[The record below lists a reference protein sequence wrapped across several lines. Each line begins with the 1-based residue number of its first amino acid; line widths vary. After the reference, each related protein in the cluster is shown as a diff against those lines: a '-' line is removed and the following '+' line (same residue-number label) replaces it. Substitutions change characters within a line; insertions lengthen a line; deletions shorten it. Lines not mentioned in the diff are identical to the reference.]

1 MHLLRYIKVLCAV
14 LAGGL
19 LHYRA
24 EAQKKYYV
32 TQIDSEI
39 GMPQS
44 TVYAMMKDSK
54 GFVWLGTAQSLSR
67 FDGSRIRNFTT
78 TGLGNTRKVSGRLVR
93 AIVEDADTH
102 LWLSINDALVRFDR
116 KTERFTFLKQRIR
129 ENLEY
134 VFGWPIAVKGTKV
147 WCIAPN
153 TRELFYYDY
162 QTRKKRVIL
171 TNIPY
176 FNDTYL
182 LLNRSSFDGKSG
194 IWVHLMEGLMYFD
207 LNTLRTSYFF
217 SKHPQNMAGPP
228 LSANTFT
235 VKNDTLLIETSSGAL
250 TLHISSRRY
259 GVTQKKLALGITPNS
274 VISFPPTSIVS
285 STDFGDGIIWVQHA
299 NGVYKLSPVLPKFNK
314 ITPASHPEFNN
325 NPSIHSI
332 NSLSDTTIRIGTRQN
347 NYLYN
352 RRSKQFSQTSSAD
365 ILISMPGRLIPTSN
379 GDYWLL
385 SSKGLC
391 LYTARTRTT
400 ECFTNP
406 DTLTPETKWA
416 NSIFKVIETPPNALL
431 VSTESGLFVFNKQD
445 KKYQRIP
452 FFGNHPTRFPVKD
465 HEGRLYITMDSTLHI
480 GRLKGTNWV
489 PQTTPKQGYFFRNG
503 FEDTL
508 HQVIWGA
515 AWNGLKMIRKKDWS
529 IKVWTKKDGLI
540 DSYIYDVLVDKKG
553 DVWFSTNKGISR
565 LNLTTKKVDN
575 FRLSDG
581 LQSLEFNSSTAH
593 ITADGEFFFGGVRG
607 FNHFY
612 PEEITINKQLPVP
625 ILTDFKVREQPFELP
640 SKLGETSDIQLSA
653 EDNTFSIDYSAIDFF
668 SSGQNTYQYR
678 LVGLDDQWINADGQ
692 TTARFGQVPPG
703 SYTFELKV
711 ANNDG
716 IWNNT
721 PRQLRI
727 VVPPPMTGTLWFRAL
742 MILLLLAG
750 LYGLYRYQLFQVY
763 QKQRLEL
770 EVTMKT
776 QEAERQRFAIELHDG
791 IGANLATLKLYL
803 SALENP
809 KFPSKELSQRASL
822 LLDTSFVELRQLIH
836 NLSPRTLTQLGLVEA
851 IRKITADICQSHQQL
866 HIAFEHDEMPE
877 SMEEITRINLYRIIQ
892 ELLQNTLKHAQATQ
906 ISIELRQLN
915 HQFQLYYHDNGR
927 GFLSTQTT
935 RGNGLTNIE
944 SRVMLLNGKLHID
957 TAPGQGFTILL
968 KIPS

>member
-1 MHLLRYIKVLCAV
+1 MHLLRYIIVLCTV
-14 LAGGL
+14 LVSGL
-19 LHYRA
+19 LYYRA

-44 TVYAMMKDSK
+44 SVYAMMKDSK
-54 GFVWLGTAQSLSR
+54 GFVWLGTSQSLSR
-67 FDGSRIRNFTT
+67 FDGNRVRNFTSVSRGAGLT
-78 TGLGNTRKVSGRLVR
+78 TGRMIR
-93 AIVEDADTH
+93 AIVEDTDPH
-102 LWLSINDALVRFDR
+102 LWLSISDALVRFDR
-116 KTERFTFLKQRIR
+116 KTERFTFLKQRIGK
-129 ENLEY
+129 NLEY
-134 VFGWPIAVKGTKV
+134 VFGWPIAVKGSGV

-153 TRELFYYDY
+153 TGELFYYDY
-162 QTRKKRVIL
+162 QTHKKRVIL

-182 LLNRSSFDGKSG
+182 LLNNTVFDGKTG
-194 IWVHLMEGLMYFD
+194 IWVHLTEGLMYFD
-207 LNTLRTSYFF
+207 LNTLHTSYFF
-217 SKHPQNMAGPP
+217 SKHSQNLAGPP
-228 LSANTFT
+228 LSANAFT

-250 TLHISSRRY
+250 ALHIPSRRY
-259 GVTQKKLALGITPNS
+259 RVAQKKLGLGITPNS
-274 VISFPPTSIVS
+274 VISFPPNSLVPF
-285 STDFGDGIIWVQHA
+285 TDFGDGIIWVQHA
-299 NGVYKLSPVLPKFNK
+299 HGIYKLSPVLPKFNK
-314 ITPASHPEFNN
+314 ITPISHPKFNN
-325 NPSIHSI
+325 DPSVRSI
-332 NSLSDTTIRIGTRQN
+332 NSLSDSIVRIGTRHN

-352 RRSKQFSQTSSAD
+352 RRSKQFLQALPTDALVS
-365 ILISMPGRLIPTSN
+365 IPGKLTPAPN

-400 ECFTNP
+400 AYFTNP

-416 NSIFKVIETPPNALL
+416 NYIFKVIETSPNTLL
-431 VSTESGLFVFNKQD
+431 VSTESGLFIFNKQD

-452 FFGNHPTRFPVKD
+452 FFGDHPTRFPLQD
-465 HEGRLYITMDSTLHI
+465 REGRLYIRMDSTLHI
-480 GRLKGTNWV
+480 GRLKGTNWL
-489 PQTTPKQGYFFRNG
+489 PETTKKQGYFFRNG

-508 HQVIWGA
+508 HHVIWGA

-581 LQSLEFNSSTAH
+581 LQSLEFNSNTAH

-612 PEEITINKQLPVP
+612 PEDIKINTRPAIP
-625 ILTDFKVREQPFELP
+625 ILTDFKVREQPYKLP
-640 SKLGETSDIQLSA
+640 AQVGETSDIQLSP

-678 LVGLDDQWINADGQ
+678 LSGLDDHWINAEAQ

-703 SYTFELKV
+703 NYTFELKV

-750 LYGLYRYQLFQVY
+750 LYGLYRYRLFQVY

-770 EVTMKT
+770 EVTIKT
-776 QEAERQRFAIELHDG
+776 QEAERQRFAKELHDG

-803 SALENP
+803 SAFDNP
-809 KFPSKELSQRASL
+809 KIPLAELSQRASL
-822 LLDTSFVELRQLIH
+822 LLDTSVVELRQLSH

-851 IRKITADICQSHQQL
+851 IRKITTDIGLSHHEL
-866 HIAFEHDEMPE
+866 RIDFEHDELPE
-877 SMEEITRINLYRIIQ
+877 SMEEIKRINLYRIVQ

-906 ISIELRQLN
+906 ISIELRHLNYQIQL
-915 HQFQLYYHDNGR
+915 HYQDNGR
-927 GFLSTQTT
+927 GFTSHQTT
-935 RGNGLTNIE
+935 HGNGLTNIE
-944 SRVMLLNGKLHID
+944 SRAMLLNGKLQID
-957 TAPGQGFTILL
+957 TSPGKGFKILIE
-968 KIPS
+968 IPI

>member
-1 MHLLRYIKVLCAV
+1 MHLLRYIKVLCIM

-19 LHYRA
+19 LYCPA
-24 EAQKKYYV
+24 EAQKKYFV

-44 TVYAMMKDSK
+44 SVYTMMKDSK

-67 FDGSRIRNFTT
+67 FDGNKVRNFTSLSRGY
-78 TGLGNTRKVSGRLVR
+78 GLTMGRMVR
-93 AIVEDADTH
+93 SIVEDADTH
-102 LWLSINDALVRFDR
+102 LWLSISDALVKFDR
-116 KTERFTFLKQRIR
+116 KRERFTFFRQRIG
-129 ENLEY
+129 ENLEPII
-134 VFGWPIAVKGTKV
+134 GWPMAIKGTKV
-147 WCIAPN
+147 WCIVPN
-153 TRELFYYDY
+153 TGELFHYDY
-162 QTRKKRVIL
+162 QSHKKRVIL
-171 TNIPY
+171 TNVP
-176 FNDTYL
+176 FFKDSYL
-182 LLNRSSFDGKSG
+182 LLNRTVFDGKSG
-194 IWVHLMEGLMYFD
+194 LWVHLTEGLMYVN
-207 LNTLRTSYFF
+207 LHTGRTSYFF
-217 SKHPQNMAGPP
+217 SRHPRNQAGKPT
-228 LSANTFT
+228 SAVGLK
-235 VKNDTLLIETSSGAL
+235 VKNDTLYVETGSNILA
-250 TLHISSRRY
+250 LHIPSGRY
-259 GVTQKKLALGITPNS
+259 ETLPNPPILSGSHNS
-274 VISFPPTSIVS
+274 VVALSATQSVSF
-285 STDFGDGIIWVQHA
+285 TDFGDGIFWIQRPH
-299 NGVYKLSPVLPKFNK
+299 GIYKLSPVLPKFNK
-314 ITPASHPEFNN
+314 ITPITHPEFNGET
-325 NPSIHSI
+325 SVRSI
-332 NSLSDTTIRIGTRQN
+332 NAMNDSIVRIGTRQN

-352 RRSKQFSQTSSAD
+352 RRSKQFLQAPSSNV
-365 ILISMPGRLIPTSN
+365 LISTVGRLTPTRN

-400 ECFTNP
+400 ACFTNP

-416 NSIFKVIETPPNALL
+416 NSIFKVIETSPNALL

-445 KKYQRIP
+445 KKYRRIP
-452 FFGNHPTRFPVKD
+452 FFGNYLRRFPLQGR
-465 HEGRLYITMDSTLHI
+465 EGRLYITMDSTLHI
-480 GRLKGTNWV
+480 GRLNGTVWV
-489 PQTTPKQGYFFRNG
+489 PETTPKQGYFFRNG

-529 IKVWTKKDGLI
+529 IKIWTKKDGLI
-540 DSYIYDVLVDKKG
+540 DQYIYDVLVDKIG

-565 LNLTTKKVDN
+565 LNLKTEKIDN

-581 LQSLEFNSSTAH
+581 LQSLEFNSNTAH
-593 ITADGEFFFGGVRG
+593 IAADGEFFFGGVRG

-612 PEEITINKQLPVP
+612 PEEITINTRPAIP
-625 ILTDFKVREQPFELP
+625 ILTDFKVREQPFKLP
-640 SKLGETSDIQLSA
+640 AQVDETFDIQLSA

-678 LVGLDDQWINADGQ
+678 LAGLDDHWINADAQ

-703 SYTFELKV
+703 SYTFEVKV

-721 PRQLRI
+721 PRRLRI

-750 LYGLYRYQLFQVY
+750 LYGLYRYRLFQVY

-809 KFPSKELSQRASL
+809 KAPSKELSQRASL

-851 IRKITADICQSHQQL
+851 IRKITVDISQSHQQL
-866 HIAFEHDEMPE
+866 HIAFEHDELPE
-877 SMEEITRINLYRIIQ
+877 SMEEIKSINLYRIIQ

-906 ISIELRQLN
+906 ISIELRHLN
-915 HQFQLYYHDNGR
+915 HQFQLHYHDNGR
-927 GFLSTQTT
+927 GFLPTQTT
-935 RGNGLTNIE
+935 HGNGLTNIE

-957 TAPGQGFTILL
+957 TAPGQGFTIRIE
-968 KIPS
+968 IPL

>member
-78 TGLGNTRKVSGRLVR
+78 TGLGNTHKVSGRLVR

-102 LWLSINDALVRFDR
+102 LWLSISDALVRFDR
-116 KTERFTFLKQRIR
+116 KTERFTFIKQRTGKNS
-129 ENLEY
+129 EH
-134 VFGWPIAVKGTKV
+134 VFGWPMAIKDTKV
-147 WCIAPN
+147 WCIAP
-153 TRELFYYDY
+153 TTGELFYYDY
-162 QTRKKRVIL
+162 QTHKKRVIL
-171 TNIPY
+171 TNVP
-176 FNDTYL
+176 FLNDTYRF
-182 LLNRSSFDGKSG
+182 LNNTTFDGKTG
-194 IWVHLMEGLMYFD
+194 IWVHLTEGLMYIN
-207 LNTLRTSYFF
+207 LNTGRTSYFF
-217 SKHPQNMAGPP
+217 SKHPRNQAGTPA
-228 LSANTFT
+228 SAVTF
-235 VKNDTLLIETSSGAL
+235 KLKKDTLLVGTSSGAL
-250 TLHISSRRY
+250 AMHIPSRRY
-259 GVTQKKLALGITPNS
+259 KTMLNPAVFNGSHNSAVALPASQS
-274 VISFPPTSIVS
+274 VAA
-285 STDFGDGIIWVQHA
+285 TDFGDGILWVQRAH
-299 NGVYKLSPVLPKFNK
+299 GMYKLSPVLPKFNK
-314 ITPASHPEFNN
+314 VTPSTHPGFNGETSVR
-325 NPSIHSI
+325 SILSLNDSI
-332 NSLSDTTIRIGTRQN
+332 VRIGTGQN

-352 RRSKQFSQTSSAD
+352 RRSKQFLQTSSAD

-385 SSKGLC
+385 SSKGLR

-452 FFGNHPTRFPVKD
+452 FFGNHPTRFPLKD

-480 GRLKGTNWV
+480 GRLKGTNWI
-489 PQTTPKQGYFFRNG
+489 PETAPKLGYYFRNG

-515 AWNGLKMIRKKDWS
+515 AWNGLKMIHKKDWS
-529 IKVWTKKDGLI
+529 MKIWTKKDGLI

-565 LNLTTKKVDN
+565 LNLKTRKVDN
-575 FRLSDG
+575 FRLSDD
-581 LQSLEFNSSTAH
+581 LQSLEFNSNTAH

-612 PEEITINKQLPVP
+612 PEDIKINTRPAIP
-625 ILTDFKVREQPFELP
+625 ILTDFKVREQPYKLP
-640 SKLGETSDIQLSA
+640 AQVGETSDIQLSP

-678 LVGLDDQWINADGQ
+678 LVGLDDHWINAEAQ

-727 VVPPPMTGTLWFRAL
+727 VVPPPMTSTLWFRAL

-866 HIAFEHDEMPE
+866 HIAFEHDDMPE
-877 SMEEITRINLYRIIQ
+877 SMEEITRINLYRIVQ

-915 HQFQLYYHDNGR
+915 HQFQLHYHDNGR
-927 GFLSTQTT
+927 GSLSTQTT

-968 KIPS
+968 EIPS